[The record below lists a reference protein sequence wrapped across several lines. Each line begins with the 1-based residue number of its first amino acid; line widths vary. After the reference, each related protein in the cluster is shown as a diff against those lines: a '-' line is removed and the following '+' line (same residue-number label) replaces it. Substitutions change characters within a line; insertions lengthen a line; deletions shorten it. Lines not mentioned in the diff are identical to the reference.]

1 MSLPVAFVVNGS
13 PGSAMGVRAR
23 SLAAGLAP
31 AFDVHLAYRG
41 PDKGRAALSFLR
53 FLHRRRP
60 RAVYVFDMAA
70 SGVLAALAH
79 KAVTGCPVVIDTG
92 DAISA
97 LARSIGRGPVGLALT
112 RALETASLHLADHLV
127 VRGTN
132 HRDLL
137 ARAGHTNVTV
147 VQDGVDTDQF
157 VPADGAAVRSRL
169 GVNGDLVIGTLGSSA
184 WNEQLQTCY
193 GWEMLDVVHRLR
205 DRAVHAVMIG
215 DGSGIP
221 RMQDRARTLG
231 IADRVHFLG
240 RVAYDAL
247 PGPLNAM
254 DVCLSKQTNDVV
266 GQVRTTGKLPLYMA
280 CGRYV
285 LATEVGEAA
294 HVLPPAM
301 LVPFDGTDD
310 PRYADRLTERVAGLL
325 NDPDALA
332 LGRCNREQAVATFD
346 YRILSRRVAGVL
358 DRLL

>member
-23 SLAAGLAP
+23 GLAAGLGP

-41 PDKGRAALSFLR
+41 PDKVRAALEFLH

-60 RAVYVFDMAA
+60 CAVYVFDMAA
-70 SGVLAALAH
+70 SGVLAALAY
-79 KAVTGCPVVIDTG
+79 KALTGRPVVIDTG
-92 DAISA
+92 DAIAA
-97 LARSIGRGPVGLALT
+97 LARSIGRGPVGVALT

-137 ARAGHTNVTV
+137 AKAGHRNVTV

-157 VPADGAAVRSRL
+157 APADGTALRSRL
-169 GVNGDLVIGTLGSSA
+169 GVNGDLVIGTLGSSV

-205 DRAVHAVMIG
+205 DRPVHAVMIG

-221 RMQDRARTLG
+221 RMQERARALG
-231 IADRVHFLG
+231 IADRMHFLG

-247 PGPLNAM
+247 PEPLNAM

-301 LVPFDGTDD
+301 LVPFEGTDD
-310 PRYADRLTERVAGLL
+310 PDYTDRLTDRVAGLL
-325 NDPDALA
+325 DDPEALA
-332 LGRCNREQAVATFD
+332 LGRQTREQAVASFD

-358 DRLL
+358 KNVL